1 MSIAGRDFE
10 QEMSVVPLQ
19 NAIFCVNC
27 ETISN
32 SPHDV
37 CEVCGSRSLVSLFRM
52 LGGTLRGKNQLPE
65 LIKYNLELTIRVNE
79 VSAADLNRAISAL
92 TRLAEVGTELQTLHM
107 HVESVLGTRFEDALE
122 AKVAA

>member
-1 MSIAGRDFE
+1 MSTAGREIE
-10 QEMSVVPLQ
+10 QEMTVVPLQ
-19 NAIFCVNC
+19 NAVFCVNC

-52 LGGTLRGKNQLPE
+52 LGGTLRGKKQPPE

-79 VSAADLNRAISAL
+79 VCAADLNRTISAL
-92 TRLAEVGTELQTLHM
+92 TRLAEVGSELQTLHV
-107 HVESVLGTRFEDALE
+107 HVESVLGARPGQTLE
-122 AKVAA
+122 AAA

>member
-1 MSIAGRDFE
+1 MSTAGREVE
-10 QEMSVVPLQ
+10 QEMSVLPLQ
-19 NAIFCVNC
+19 NAVFCVNC
-27 ETISN
+27 EAISN

-37 CEVCGSRSLVSLFRM
+37 CKVCGSRSLVSLLRM
-52 LGGTLRGKNQLPE
+52 LGGTLRGKNPPPE

-107 HVESVLGTRFEDALE
+107 HVESVLGTRSQDALQ